1 MLWRPNHSALAVN
14 GSVYPCVREVDQRL
28 FLFFGFG
35 LASPT
40 HRLLG
45 VLTELISLAIASGL
59 IIAGFAA
66 LQVAPPAS
74 SQTGPDWV
82 QLFDGRSLNG
92 WDQVGTANWRVE
104 DGAIMAD
111 KSTAPPGAKGQA
123 GGGGRHCESPRDCG
137 TMAPGAGCLRAA

>member
-1 MLWRPNHSALAVN
+1 MPNTSTRAFAL
-14 GSVYPCVREVDQRL
+14 
-28 FLFFGFG
+28 
-35 LASPT
+35 
-40 HRLLG
+40 
-45 VLTELISLAIASGL
+45 ASGL

-74 SQTGPDWV
+74 SQTGPNWV

-111 KSTAPPGAKGQA
+111 KSTAPPGGS
-123 GGGGRHCESPRDCG
+123 RSHWHRPY
-137 TMAPGAGCLRAA
+137 

>member
-1 MLWRPNHSALAVN
+1 MPNTSTRAFAL
-14 GSVYPCVREVDQRL
+14 
-28 FLFFGFG
+28 
-35 LASPT
+35 
-40 HRLLG
+40 
-45 VLTELISLAIASGL
+45 ASGL

-66 LQVAPPAS
+66 LQLAPPAS

-123 GGGGRHCESPRDCG
+123 GGGGRHCEPPRDCG
-137 TMAPGAGCLRAA
+137 TMGPGAGWLRAARREKRRCCFFNSVHVTVSTICRISFVCAQARIETE